1 MLVNPWGSRE
11 SVRVSEG
18 GGSSLSVTNEQERDE
33 AGYQDVVYVWL
44 ACGWGPKAVVQW
56 GSVEQFKW
64 SL

>member
-1 MLVNPWGSRE
+1 MVQE
-11 SVRVSEG
+11 SVCESKRRKK
-18 GGSSLSVTNEQERDE
+18 SSLSVTNEQERDE

-56 GSVEQFKW
+56 GSVEQFEW

>member
-1 MLVNPWGSRE
+1 MNRK
-11 SVRVSEG
+11 
-18 GGSSLSVTNEQERDE
+18 RDE

-56 GSVEQFKW
+56 GSVEQFEW